1 MLRKIIDRPVAVTM
15 MTIVII
21 VIGLVCLRF
30 LPISLIPDIDIPYIT
45 VQAESA
51 GMSSREMDRS
61 VLSPLRGQLMQIDGL
76 EDIRSDASDGK
87 GTIRLTFNH
96 GDDMDLLFIEV
107 NEKIDR
113 SMAQLPDIPRP
124 KVMKASAT
132 DIPAYFINVTG
143 KDGTPFLDISRFSRD
158 LVRRRIEQLPEVA
171 MVDISGT
178 VSDEI
183 LITPDKEKLQQAGI
197 TLADFEEC
205 IKEADVQ
212 LGSLTIR
219 DGQYRYNVR
228 FDSKINSADAIA
240 EIWFLKEG
248 RLLQI
253 KDVASVKTQPA
264 KRTGL
269 VRSDGEQAVCLAIVK
284 QSDARMSD
292 LRKAMDSLLA
302 QFSEDYP
309 QLNFTVTR
317 DQTTLLDYSI
327 RSLLQNILAA
337 IFFACIIIFLFMKD
351 FRSPALVVLTMPTA
365 LIFSFLGFRI
375 AGMSLNIISLSGLL
389 LGVGMMTD
397 NAIILVENI
406 TGRWQRGDSLRNA
419 VIEGTR
425 EVTAP
430 MLSSI
435 LTTCAVFVPLVF
447 LKGMAGSLF
456 KDQAFSV
463 TIVLLASWLIT
474 ITVIPVYYWQWFKK
488 KESFTPSEILQRLS
502 LDELL
507 RKWDAKWLAW
517 SLNKPWFSHL
527 LLTLSFVGII
537 VLFPAMPKERLP
549 EMTVTDTILDIVW
562 NEPLSLEQNEDRITE
577 VENLIDGEKNQITA
591 LVGSQ
596 QFLLSHSGDQTFT
609 EASVYID
616 CGNAAALEKVK
627 ERIGEFLSSRW
638 PSAVIS
644 FRTSGN
650 VFDMAFASDEATLSA
665 HLRPIKNQE
674 TELSTLRPLIS
685 SLRRN
690 LPDVNF
696 PDPSAKTDIMFVADP
711 ELMAL
716 YGISYPQLISLLRN
730 SLNENRLFSILQ
742 GMNSIP
748 VVTGTDAGTLTDILE
763 RTFIESTDEAGSTH
777 EIPVSL
783 LMRQTA
789 VEELR
794 TIVAGSEGNFYPLD
808 LDIEQSSVKK
818 VMDSTRETV
827 RTDGNYEVSFSGAW
841 FSNRDLVKQMIF
853 ILIIALV
860 LLYLI
865 LASQFE
871 SLVQPFIILSEIVID
886 IFASVLVL
894 RAFGVSIN
902 LMSLIGLVV
911 ISGIVI
917 NDSILKIDSINRLVR
932 SGESLRDAIMTASS
946 RRMKAI
952 IMTSLTTIFA
962 VFPFL
967 ARGSMGADLQYPMSL
982 VIISGMVVGTL
993 VSLFVVPVL
1002 YFSIYHGRKK

>member
-1 MLRKIIDRPVAVTM
+1 MLNKLLDRPVAVTM

-45 VQAESA
+45 VQAESV
-51 GMSSREMDRS
+51 GLSSREIDRS
-61 VLSPLRGQLMQIDGL
+61 ILSPLRQQLMQIDGL
-76 EDIRSDASDGK
+76 AEIRSEASDGK
-87 GTIRLTFNH
+87 GTIKLSFNH

-113 SMAQLPDIPRP
+113 AMTQLPDISRP

-143 KDGTPFLDISRFSRD
+143 KDGTDFLDISRFSRD
-158 LVRRRIEQLPEVA
+158 MIRRRVEQLPEVA

-183 LITPDKEKLQQAGI
+183 LITPDRLKLQQAGI
-197 TLADFEEC
+197 TLADFEDC
-205 IKEADVQ
+205 ISEADVQ

-228 FDSKINSADAIA
+228 FDSKITSADAIA
-240 EIWFLKEG
+240 EIWFIKEG

-253 KDVASVKTQPA
+253 KDVASVKAQPG
-264 KRTGL
+264 KRLGL
-269 VRSDGEQAVCLAIVK
+269 VRSDGKQAVCLAIVK

-292 LRKAMDSLLA
+292 LRKAMDALLS

-309 QLNFTVTR
+309 QLEFTVTR

-327 RSLLQNILAA
+327 KSLLQNIIAA

-351 FRSPALVVLTMPTA
+351 FRSPALVAFTMPTA
-365 LIFSFLGFRI
+365 LIFSFLGFRL

-406 TGRWQRGDSLRNA
+406 TGRWKRGDSLRNA
-419 VIEGTR
+419 VIEGTN

-430 MLSSI
+430 MLTSI
-435 LTTCAVFVPLVF
+435 LTTCAVFIPLVF

-456 KDQAFSV
+456 KDQALSV
-463 TIVLLASWLIT
+463 TIVLFASWLIT
-474 ITVIPVYYWQWFKK
+474 ITVIPVYYWQLFKN
-488 KESFTPSEILQRLS
+488 KESFAPNKFLQRLS
-502 LDELL
+502 LDDVL
-507 RKWDAKWLAW
+507 RKWDARWLGW
-517 SLNKPWFSHL
+517 TLRKPWFSHL
-527 LLTLSFVGII
+527 LLAMSVIGII
-537 VLFPAMPKERLP
+537 VLFPTMPKERLP
-549 EMTVTDTILDIVW
+549 EMTATDMIVDIAW
-562 NEPLSLEQNEDRITE
+562 NESLSLEQNEERIAE
-577 VENLIDGEKNQITA
+577 IESMIEGKKEQLTA
-591 LVGSQ
+591 FVGSQ
-596 QFLLSHSGDQTFT
+596 QFLLNHSGELTFT

-616 CGNAAALEKVK
+616 CGKSSTLEKARK
-627 ERIGEFLSSRW
+627 EISEFIASRW
-638 PSAVIS
+638 PSAA
-644 FRTSGN
+644 FTFKTSGN
-650 VFDMAFASDEATLSA
+650 VFDMAFASEEAMLSA
-665 HLRPIKNQE
+665 RLRPINSQE
-674 TELSTLRPLIS
+674 AELSTLRPLIS
-685 SLRRN
+685 SLRAD
-690 LPDVNF
+690 LPEVSF
-696 PDPSAKTDIMFVADP
+696 PDPLTKTDILFLADP

-730 SLNENRLFSILQ
+730 SLNENRLFSVLQ

-748 VVTGTDAGTLTDILE
+748 VIMGTDAGTLTDLLE
-763 RTFIESTDEAGSTH
+763 RTFIESTDETGATR
-777 EIPVSL
+777 EIPVSV

-789 VEELR
+789 VEELS
-794 TIVAGSEGNFYPLD
+794 TTVAGSEGNYYPIN
-808 LDIEQSSVKK
+808 LDIEPNSVKK
-818 VMDSTRETV
+818 VMEHTRETV
-827 RTDGNYEVSFSGAW
+827 KTNGNYEVSFSGAW

-853 ILIIALV
+853 ILIIALT

-871 SLVQPFIILSEIVID
+871 SLIQPFIILSEIVID
-886 IFASVLVL
+886 IFAAILTL
-894 RAFGVSIN
+894 RIFGVSIN

-932 SGESLRDAIMTASS
+932 SGKPLKDAIMTASS
-946 RRMKAI
+946 RRKKAI

-962 VFPFL
+962 VCPFL

-993 VSLFVVPVL
+993 VSLFVIPSL